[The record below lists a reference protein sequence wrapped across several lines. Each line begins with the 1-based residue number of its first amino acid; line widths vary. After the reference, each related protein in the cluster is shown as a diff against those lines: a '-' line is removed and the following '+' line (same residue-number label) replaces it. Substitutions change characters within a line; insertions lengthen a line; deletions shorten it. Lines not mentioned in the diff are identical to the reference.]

1 MQVSIGNG
9 FDGPNGF
16 EHIHDTLVNVCGQA
30 RDALEQPA
38 CMGMGWVQPGWVQVR
53 FSHLMTSRE
62 VDFIIRAVMEVGQD
76 GWKLLPQY
84 DCSVSTGTLLSA
96 ALAQLLSFR
105 ARPQSSS
112 PAREI
117 L

>member
-1 MQVSIGNG
+1 MVFGGVQVSVGNA

-16 EHIHDTLVNVCGQA
+16 EHIHDTLVNVCGHA

-38 CMGMGWVQPGWVQVR
+38 ACGMGWVQPGWVQVR

-76 GWKLLPQY
+76 GWRLMPQY
-84 DCSVSTGTLLSA
+84 DCSVSTG
-96 ALAQLLSFR
+96 ALPFVSIVLADCVCHGRSGDY
-105 ARPQSSS
+105 
-112 PAREI
+112 
-117 L
+117 